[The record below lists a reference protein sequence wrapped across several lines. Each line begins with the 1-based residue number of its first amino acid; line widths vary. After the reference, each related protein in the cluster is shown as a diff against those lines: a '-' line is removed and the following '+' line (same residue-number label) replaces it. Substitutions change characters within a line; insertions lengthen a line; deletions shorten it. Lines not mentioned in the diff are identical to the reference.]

1 VEQRDAIDAAARHGC
16 VFLEPPSQTVEE
28 IQLAFAK
35 IIILVVSGLR
45 VIAGLL
51 QVGVLQADGGG
62 MSAQIAGI
70 KVDDLGQ
77 QTVAPL
83 FHRKDKHF
91 TNDARLA
98 EGENRYLML

>member
-1 VEQRDAIDAAARHGC
+1 VEQRDAIDAAARRGD
-16 VFLEPPSQTVEE
+16 VFLEPPSQPAEE
-28 IQLAFAK
+28 IQLACAK
-35 IIILVVSGLR
+35 IIILVLSGLR
-45 VIAGLL
+45 VIAGLV

-70 KVDDLGQ
+70 KVDELGQ

-83 FHRKDKHF
+83 FHRKGKHF

-98 EGENRYLML
+98 EGENRYSVL